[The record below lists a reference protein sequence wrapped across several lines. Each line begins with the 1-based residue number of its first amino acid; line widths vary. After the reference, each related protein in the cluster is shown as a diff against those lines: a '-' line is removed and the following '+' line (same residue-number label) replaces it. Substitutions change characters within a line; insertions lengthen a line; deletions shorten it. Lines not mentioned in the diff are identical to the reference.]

1 MIDRAERRIVSNTL
15 AQVAAPASRAVI
27 GVFLTIA
34 LTRYLGVTKFGAY
47 ALAFA
52 YVALING
59 IFANWGLSTICL
71 REISRHP
78 DERAIWIS
86 SAALLQLLI
95 AITAYAV
102 LLVGMVVLHYPSSV
116 EYAIVLYGLSVF
128 FTPLDIIALPFQA
141 EFRLHRTVPPSL
153 TGVILHFLLTMSV
166 IALHGP
172 LIALIGAA
180 LVALI
185 VQWLWM
191 MVLARPW
198 LIARPHPIYLHWKML
213 AREAWPIGTV
223 ATISSFMQQSPA
235 LVLSHFGLE
244 AVGIFAAANKFPQI
258 LVLLPLMINTS
269 AFPLLSHLAHN
280 SDKAF
285 HTLVDHLLG
294 TIIMVAVPL
303 AIFMFGFSSLIIRV
317 VFGANFLNAALPLGL
332 LGASLAVSMPALV
345 IGEATIAAGK
355 QRLNLIVQI
364 SSIPVMAGM
373 LFLFVP
379 THHVP
384 GISLAMEATHHTN
397 GAAIALVITNS
408 WVLVSTF
415 TLSRLSLGKAIPWRP
430 LASGVVGAAV
440 GALLLI
446 ILYPIGPEKSA
457 VVATLASALLIG
469 VMQWHTLL
477 RLIELGSNAARH
489 GFRRDR
495 RRHDDGNDSAAN

>member
-1 MIDRAERRIVSNTL
+1 MIEHAERRIVSNTL
-15 AQVAAPASRAVI
+15 VQLAAPAFRAGI

-59 IFANWGLSTICL
+59 IFANWGLSQVCL

-78 DERAIWIS
+78 DERPIWIS

-95 AITAYAV
+95 ACIAFAV
-102 LLVGMVVLHYPSSV
+102 LLIGMVVLGYPSSV
-116 EYAIVLYGLSVF
+116 QYAIVLYGVSIF
-128 FTPLDIIALPFQA
+128 FTPLDIVALPFQA
-141 EFRLHRTVPPSL
+141 EFRLHKTVPPSL
-153 TGVILHFLLTMSV
+153 IGVILHFLLTMSV

-191 MVLARPW
+191 MILARPW
-198 LIARPHPIYLHWKML
+198 LIARPHPFYQHWKML

-244 AVGIFAAANKFPQI
+244 AVGIFAAANKIPQI

-280 SDKAF
+280 ADEQF
-285 HTLVDHLLG
+285 HSLVDHLLG
-294 TIIMVAVPL
+294 TIILVAVPL
-303 AIFMFGFSSLIIRV
+303 SIFLFGFSTLIVRLIYTT
-317 VFGANFLNAALPLGL
+317 NFLNAAVPLGL

-355 QRLNLIVQI
+355 QRLNLVVQI
-364 SSIPVMAGM
+364 SSIPVMVGM
-373 LFLFVP
+373 LLLFVP

-384 GISLAMEATHHTN
+384 GISLADEATHHTN
-397 GAAIALVITNS
+397 GAAIALLITNS
-408 WVLVSTF
+408 WVLVATF
-415 TLSRLSLGKAIPWRP
+415 ALSRFSMGKAIPWRP
-430 LASGVVGAAV
+430 LASGAAGAAV
-440 GALLLI
+440 GAFLLVV
-446 ILYPIGPEKSA
+446 LYPIGPEKSA
-457 VVATLASALLIG
+457 VVATIASGIVIGLL
-469 VMQWHTLL
+469 QWHTLL
-477 RLIELGSNAARH
+477 RLIELGTNAARYAIR
-489 GFRRDR
+489 GDR
-495 RRHDDGNDSAAN
+495 RHNRGDESAAH